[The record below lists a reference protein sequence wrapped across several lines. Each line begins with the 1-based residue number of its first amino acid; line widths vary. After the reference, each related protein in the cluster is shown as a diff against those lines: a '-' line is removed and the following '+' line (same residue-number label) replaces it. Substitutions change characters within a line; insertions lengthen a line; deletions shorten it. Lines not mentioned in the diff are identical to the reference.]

1 MIATLGNL
9 NVAPD
14 ALLHAGPQRA
24 RELVDLGARIVDIE
38 LPDHGVPGPLE
49 QRGDRVAEGR
59 AAAMAHVQGPGG
71 VGGDELDVHPDAIAR
86 IAPAVALSGGE
97 NRLEH
102 RGKLGFGEEKVDEPG
117 ARDLNLAHRARR
129 QLQRRDEAL
138 GYGAG
143 RLLQ

>member
-1 MIATLGNL
+1 MIAALGNL

-86 IAPAVALSGGE
+86 I
-97 NRLEH
+97 EH